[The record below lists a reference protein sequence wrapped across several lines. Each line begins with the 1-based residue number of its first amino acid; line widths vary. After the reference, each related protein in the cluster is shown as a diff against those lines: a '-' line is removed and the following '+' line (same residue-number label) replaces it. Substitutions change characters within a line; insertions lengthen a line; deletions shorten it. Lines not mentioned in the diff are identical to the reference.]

1 MITKIICPILFFL
14 EIRYYYYEKNFHWNI
29 FSCLFFGNLGT
40 SIACE
45 FLKEQIGVVV
55 PNIIEKYDLL
65 DDPTNDDSGSTT
77 YLKNMI
83 ALVFVMILN

>member
-1 MITKIICPILFFL
+1 MKRIFVAIFSVVLFF
-14 EIRYYYYEKNFHWNI
+14 
-29 FSCLFFGNLGT
+29 SNLGT

-77 YLKNMI
+77 YFKEYDSLSLCDCLLYTSPSPRDPKTSRMPSS
-83 ALVFVMILN
+83 A